1 MAEMGK
7 NQSNDFYQAKTT
19 HQIVWIIFAP
29 LALFKINNE
38 LCLFWIVGS
47 LMVFMALNIYTRI
60 DKPTMFLF
68 SYLAAILIVLLTI
81 LIHKKRQKN

>member
-1 MAEMGK
+1 MENKETDAD
-7 NQSNDFYQAKTT
+7 SFYNLTT
-19 HQIVWIIFAP
+19 KYKIIWIIFAP